1 MPKWTIWTSD
11 NTTWFPPPRK
21 QMFVPCDTSFPCT
34 ISASPFPEQA
44 LSLLC
49 SLRSPDLTRD
59 PDRNA
64 GYQRSSI
71 VRAASTLSGTLERW
85 TASASHSIRLCCLLL
100 INHPLCMVLAQTRPK
115 FRRNCSGNPL
125 FVYINTRL
133 PIIIDQH
140 PLRHCP
146 FPSTISLIFVPMLSA
161 GSLTSAHSTVLTD
174 PTTLHIVTPPT
185 ILPMFPAANP
195 WKHVLSTETR
205 WNERSQKKYITT
217 QTQTQLW
224 SALLPAIE
232 MLNLGETRLKMYLES
247 PANFLKA

>member
-1 MPKWTIWTSD
+1 MPKWTICTSD
-11 NTTWFPPPRK
+11 DTTWFPPPRK
-21 QMFVPCDTSFPCT
+21 QMSVPCDTSFPCT

-64 GYQRSSI
+64 GYQHSSI

-85 TASASHSIRLCCLLL
+85 TTSASHSIRLCCCRWS
-100 INHPLCMVLAQTRPK
+100 ITHYGTCTNTSKVQG
-115 FRRNCSGNPL
+115 NCSGNPL

-161 GSLTSAHSTVLTD
+161 GSLTSAHSAVLTD
-174 PTTLHIVTPPT
+174 PTALHIVTPPT

-195 WKHVLSTETR
+195 
-205 WNERSQKKYITT
+205 
-217 QTQTQLW
+217 
-224 SALLPAIE
+224 
-232 MLNLGETRLKMYLES
+232 
-247 PANFLKA
+247 